1 MTPLFRK
8 LNLGIHQSM
17 LVLNVPGSFDPELA
31 QLAGIEIIRSASK
44 KSAVQFAIGF
54 AITQEE
60 LNRLSARFA
69 QIISG
74 DAIVWVAYPKG
85 TSKKYRCEFNRDTG
99 WEVLGE
105 AGFES
110 VRQVAID
117 EDWSVLSF
125 RRTEH
130 IKSLT
135 RSKDMAIAR
144 RLAPQQRDQ
153 LSDMLMEDKCDDLA
167 AEYDNALRIFD
178 YAQLDIDSD
187 MTEDEAGDFD
197 GAIDVTLRPTEGVQ
211 AFGILKEFG
220 VIE

>member
-1 MTPLFRK
+1 
-8 LNLGIHQSM
+8 M
-17 LVLNVPGSFDPELA
+17 LVLNAPGSFDTELA
-31 QLAGIEIIRSASK
+31 QLAGIEILRSASK

-105 AGFES
+105 AGFEP

-117 EDWSVLSF
+117 EDWSALRF

-135 RSKDMAIAR
+135 ISKDMAISSEGKR
-144 RLAPQQRDQ
+144 RTRSQ
-153 LSDMLMEDKCDDLA
+153 S
-167 AEYDNALRIFD
+167 
-178 YAQLDIDSD
+178 
-187 MTEDEAGDFD
+187 
-197 GAIDVTLRPTEGVQ
+197 
-211 AFGILKEFG
+211 
-220 VIE
+220 